1 MISNTG
7 PSKPNTE
14 KTRKA
19 DLYVEIGKLHARV
32 AALETQVGVLQTNV
46 LDDGEV
52 IVLRTVNRQEATKE
66 IVELFQAGETLF
78 YSDIAK
84 RLRLD
89 LQTVVEICQELIEAE
104 EIEIDADHSV

>member
-1 MISNTG
+1 MARLPG
-7 PSKPNTE
+7 PS
-14 KTRKA
+14 
-19 DLYVEIGKLHARV
+19 EI
-32 AALETQVGVLQTNV
+32 QVGVLPTNA

-52 IVLRTVNRQEATKE
+52 IVLRTVNRQEATQE
-66 IVELFQAGETLF
+66 IVELFQARETLF

>member
-1 MISNTG
+1 M
-7 PSKPNTE
+7 
-14 KTRKA
+14 
-19 DLYVEIGKLHARV
+19 
-32 AALETQVGVLQTNV
+32 